1 MGHELIVANNITSKI
16 FIVRS
21 QRIMLDSDLAQLYQV
36 ETKALNRAVKRNI
49 KRFPEDFMFQLTKE
63 EWGNLRCQNGT
74 FKNDI
79 RKYMPYAFTEQGI
92 AMLSG
97 LLNSDVAIFANIQI
111 MRVFVNIK
119 QYALEHKDLSERL
132 ENIEK
137 YLIQYSKD
145 NNAEIDKINQA
156 INYLFDITKP
166 SKIGFK
172 TKDWFKTSM
181 WMLSL

>member
-1 MGHELIVANNITSKI
+1 MTNELIITNTIANKI
-16 FIVRS
+16 FTIRG
-21 QRIMLDSDLAQLYQV
+21 QRVMLDSDLALMYQV

-49 KRFPEDFMFQLTKE
+49 KRFPVDFMFQLTKE
-63 EWGNLRCQNGT
+63 EWENLRCQNGT
-74 FKNDI
+74 FKEDV

-111 MRVFVNIK
+111 MRVFVKIK
-119 QYALEHKDLSERL
+119 QFALDNKELSERL
-132 ENIEK
+132 ANIEQ
-137 YLIQYSKD
+137 YLVQYARD

-166 SKIGFK
+166 TKIGFK
-172 TKDWFKTSM
+172 TKD
-181 WMLSL
+181 